1 VGAAV
6 LVGLGARVE
15 RRKVSETVVLRVGV
29 LGPVTVWNGS
39 EELRVGQPRQQA
51 VLGILAMRANRVIS
65 RGELVDAVWGQD
77 PPASAEG
84 GIYTYVAGLRRII
97 EPTRS
102 ARGPGRVLVSS
113 GAGYVLHLVP
123 GQPDAVAFEQHLARA
138 RQLRKSGDPVGAV
151 DALESALGLWRG
163 VAFAGVPGPFAE
175 TERVRLAELRSG
187 AAEERADVLL
197 ALGRHEEVIPDL
209 TALVADHPLRER
221 MRGLLMIAL
230 YRSGRH
236 AEALRVFQDGRRVLA
251 EELGIDP
258 GADLSRIRQQVL
270 TCDPA
275 LDVIAEAAPASP
287 GADRRPASPGET
299 GGSARPPRTAAGT
312 GPRGSDGSV
321 LPSGTAG
328 PVGPALLSG
337 VAPGAGRAPS
347 WAAGPPGVPVP
358 AQLPLDGQGFSGR
371 HEELRALH
379 AMLPSARAAG
389 TGESVPVV
397 VITGTAGVGKTAL
410 AIRFGRQV
418 AKRFPDGQLYVNLR
432 GLDPGAP
439 PMDPSGA
446 LRFFLDAF
454 GVPPYR
460 IVAPLEERAALFRSL
475 VAGKRVLVV
484 LDNASNA
491 AQVRP
496 LLPGSPDCLVVVTS
510 RNQMAGLVAAE
521 GATLI
526 TLDVLGDGEAHEM
539 LSRRLGQERVAAEP
553 QAADEIVA
561 ACARLPLA
569 LSIAVGRA
577 ASRPKRPLAEL
588 AAELRD
594 ARVRLDALEAG
605 DAATDVRAV
614 LSWSYNQLSP
624 AAARM
629 FRLLGLHPG
638 PDISLPA
645 AASLAGIS
653 RAEAGTVLREL
664 TRTHMAAEHLP
675 GRFAFHD
682 LLRAYASDQCERT
695 DSPAERGLATQ
706 RMLDHYLHTAMAA
719 SQRFSP
725 FRSPLRLAAPQPGV
739 LPAEMADKDQAM
751 AWFDAEVPVLLM
763 LIGYAEAK
771 QFDTYAWQ
779 LPWALGPFFHRRGR
793 LRAYANI
800 QQTALAAARRL
811 DDTLALAH
819 AHHLLGHAQLQMN
832 EYETAEPNFRRALD
846 LFRELGDRANEAVV
860 LNGLAGMLEKQERY
874 PEALAVA
881 LDALRMLKAAG
892 HWWTQATLENGV
904 GWLYAHLGQYEDA
917 LTHCQRALSLHRES
931 GHRGGAADTL
941 DSLGFVYLHL
951 GDFEQAK
958 AHYELAI
965 DAYREIGAP
974 FGEGNS
980 LAGLGDVLLRSG
992 DLDAARA
999 RYLQAAAILD
1009 ALPHPLA
1016 DVVRGKLQDLDE
1028 DPDADRLAAAGHP
1041 DRDPSSAA
1049 GHPDRDPSPGAAT
1062 TARSV

>member
-1 VGAAV
+1 M
-6 LVGLGARVE
+6 
-15 RRKVSETVVLRVGV
+15 
-29 LGPVTVWNGS
+29 
-39 EELRVGQPRQQA
+39 GQPRQQA

-84 GIYTYVAGLRRII
+84 GIYTYVAGLRRVI

-123 GQPDAVAFEQHLARA
+123 GQPDAVAFEQQVARA
-138 RQLRKSGDPVGAV
+138 RQLRKNGDPVAAV
-151 DALESALGLWRG
+151 DALEGALGLWRG

-197 ALGRHEEVIPDL
+197 SLGRHEEVVPDL

-230 YRSGRH
+230 YRGGRH
-236 AEALRVFQDGRRVLA
+236 AEALRVFADGRHVLA

-258 GADLSRIRQQVL
+258 GTELSRIHQQVL

-275 LDVIAEAAPASP
+275 LNLAADATRDGHRTRPADRPARAPRPPGQAPAGPLSRSCP
-287 GADRRPASPGET
+287 SRPSCRWT
-299 GGSARPPRTAAGT
+299 
-312 GPRGSDGSV
+312 PRGS
-321 LPSGTAG
+321 
-328 PVGPALLSG
+328 PAAS
-337 VAPGAGRAPS
+337 
-347 WAAGPPGVPVP
+347 
-358 AQLPLDGQGFSGR
+358 D
-371 HEELRALH
+371 ELRTLH
-379 AMLPSARAAG
+379 DMLPSARAAE
-389 TGESVPVV
+389 TVPVA
-397 VITGTAGVGKTAL
+397 VISGTAGVGKTAL
-410 AIRFGRQV
+410 AIRFGHQV
-418 AKRFPDGQLYVNLR
+418 AKHFPDGQLYINLR
-432 GLDPGAP
+432 GRDPGRP
-439 PMDPSGA
+439 PMEPIEA
-446 LRFFLDAF
+446 LGLLLISF
-454 GVPPYR
+454 GMPPHR
-460 IVAPLEERAALFRSL
+460 LTSSTEERAALFRSL
-475 VAGKRVLVV
+475 VDGKRILAV

-510 RNQMAGLVAAE
+510 RNQLAGLVAAE

-526 TLDVLGDGEAHEM
+526 SLDVLGDDEAHEM
-539 LSRRLGQERVAAEP
+539 LARRLGRERVAAEP
-553 QAADEIVA
+553 QAADEIIA
-561 ACARLPLA
+561 ACAGLPLA

-577 ASRPKRPLAEL
+577 TAGRRRAKRPLAQL

-594 ARVRLDALEAG
+594 ARNRLDALEEG

-614 LSWSYNQLSP
+614 LSWSYDQLSP

-638 PDISLPA
+638 PDISLSA

-653 RAEAGTVLREL
+653 RAEAGTALREL

-675 GRFAFHD
+675 GRFTFHD
-682 LLRAYASDQCERT
+682 LLRVYATDQ
-695 DSPAERGLATQ
+695 AERHDPEPERAAAVQ
-706 RMLDHYLHTAMAA
+706 RMLDHYLHTAMVA

-725 FRSPLRLAAPQPGV
+725 FRSPLRLATPQPGV

-751 AWFDAEVPVLLM
+751 AWFDAEAPVLLT
-763 LIGYAEAK
+763 LIEYASVNG
-771 QFDTYAWQ
+771 FDTHAWQ
-779 LPWALGPFFHRRGR
+779 IPWTLGPFFHRRGR
-793 LRAYANI
+793 WRSYAAS
-800 QQTALAAARRL
+800 QRTALAAAQRL

-819 AHHLLGHAQLQMN
+819 AHHLLGHAQLQISDFSS
-832 EYETAEPNFRRALD
+832 AEPNFRRALD
-846 LFRELGDRANEAVV
+846 LFRELQDRANEAVV
-860 LNGLAGMLEKQERY
+860 LNGLGGMLEKQERY

-904 GWLYAHLGQYEDA
+904 GWLYAHLGQYDDA
-917 LTHCQRALSLHRES
+917 LSHCQRALSLHRES

-941 DSLGFVYLHL
+941 DSLGYVYLHL
-951 GDFEQAK
+951 GDLDQAQ
-958 AHYELAI
+958 AHYLQAI

-980 LAGLGDVLLRSG
+980 LAGLGDVLLRGG
-992 DLDAARA
+992 DPDAARTL
-999 RYLQAAAILD
+999 YLQAAAILD

-1016 DVVRGKLQDLDE
+1016 DVVRGKLDDLDQ
-1028 DPDADRLAAAGHP
+1028 DPDAD
-1041 DRDPSSAA
+1041 
-1049 GHPDRDPSPGAAT
+1049 PGT

>member
-1 VGAAV
+1 
-6 LVGLGARVE
+6 
-15 RRKVSETVVLRVGV
+15 VVLRVGV
-29 LGPVTVWNGS
+29 LGPVTVWNGH

-97 EPTRS
+97 EPARS
-102 ARGPGRVLVSS
+102 VRGPGRVLVSS

-123 GQPDAVAFEQHLARA
+123 GQPDAVAFEQQLARA
-138 RQLRKSGDPVGAV
+138 RQVRKNGDPVAAV
-151 DALESALGLWRG
+151 ESLESALGLWRG

-175 TERVRLAELRSG
+175 TERMRLAELRSG

-197 ALGRHEEVIPDL
+197 ALGRHEEVVPDL
-209 TALVADHPLRER
+209 TALVTDHPLRER
-221 MRGLLMIAL
+221 MRGLLMVAL
-230 YRSGRH
+230 YRSGRP

-258 GADLSRIRQQVL
+258 GTDLSRIHQQVL
-270 TCDPA
+270 TSDPA
-275 LDVIAEAAPASP
+275 LDLTTEAPAD
-287 GADRRPASPGET
+287 GVPAGQDEGP
-299 GGSARPPRTAAGT
+299 ARPRSPEMNSAAGAR
-312 GPRGSDGSV
+312 PRGSDGSV
-321 LPSGTAG
+321 LPSGTT
-328 PVGPALLSG
+328 GPALLSDGGPG
-337 VAPGAGRAPS
+337 VGPGIGRAPS
-347 WAAGPPGVPVP
+347 WAARSPGVPVP
-358 AQLPLDGQGFSGR
+358 AQLPLDAQGFSGR
-371 HEELRALH
+371 HDELRTLH
-379 AMLPSARAAG
+379 AMLPSARAG
-389 TGESVPVV
+389 RTEESVPIVV
-397 VITGTAGVGKTAL
+397 VSGTAGVGKTAL

-432 GLDPGAP
+432 SPDPGTPLDPGT
-439 PMDPSGA
+439 A
-446 LRFFLDAF
+446 LRYFLDAF
-454 GVPPYR
+454 GVPPHR
-460 IVAPLEERAALFRSL
+460 IAAPLEERAALFRSL
-475 VAGKRVLVV
+475 VDGKRVLIV
-484 LDNASNA
+484 LDNASSA

-496 LLPGSPDCLVVVTS
+496 LLPGSPGCLVLVTS
-510 RNQMAGLVAAE
+510 RNQMAGLAATE

-526 TLDVLGDGEAHEM
+526 TVDVLGDDEAHEM
-539 LSRRLGQERVAAEP
+539 LARRLGQERVKAEP
-553 QAADEIVA
+553 QAADEIVV

-569 LSIAVGRA
+569 LSIAAGRA
-577 ASRPKRPLAEL
+577 AGRAKRPLAEL

-594 ARVRLDALEAG
+594 ARGRLDALEAG

-614 LSWSYNQLSP
+614 LSWSYDQLSP

-645 AASLAGIS
+645 AASLAGLP
-653 RAEAGTVLREL
+653 RAQAGTVLREL
-664 TRTHMAAEHLP
+664 TRTHMAAEHPP
-675 GRFAFHD
+675 GRFTFHD
-682 LLRAYASDQCERT
+682 LLRAYAADQADRHDSAEER
-695 DSPAERGLATQ
+695 SAAGR

-725 FRSPLRLAAPQPGV
+725 FRSPLRLAAPEPGV
-739 LPAEMADKDQAM
+739 LPGEMADKDQAM
-751 AWFDAEVPVLLM
+751 AWFEAEVPVLLT
-763 LIGYAEAK
+763 LIGFAEARE
-771 QFDTYAWQ
+771 FDTCAWQ
-779 LPWALGPFFHRRGR
+779 LPWALGPFFHRRGW
-793 LRAYANI
+793 LQYYAAI

-811 DDTLALAH
+811 DEPLALAH

-832 EYETAEPNFRRALD
+832 DYDEAEPNFRRALD

-904 GWLYAHLGQYEDA
+904 GWLYAHLGQYDDA

-941 DSLGFVYLHL
+941 DSLAFIYLNQ
-951 GDFEQAK
+951 GDLVRSQ

-980 LAGLGDVLLRSG
+980 LAGMGDVLLRRG
-992 DLDAARA
+992 DPDAARS

-1016 DVVRGKLQDLDE
+1016 DVVRGKLRDLDE
-1028 DPDADRLAAAGHP
+1028 DPDADRLAEANHEDG
-1041 DRDPSSAA
+1041 
-1049 GHPDRDPSPGAAT
+1049 DPSPGPAT

>member
-1 VGAAV
+1 
-6 LVGLGARVE
+6 
-15 RRKVSETVVLRVGV
+15 V
-29 LGPVTVWNGS
+29 LGPVTAWNGH

-84 GIYTYVAGLRRII
+84 GIYTYVAGLRKLI
-97 EPTRS
+97 EPGRS
-102 ARGPGRVLVSS
+102 LRGPGRVLVSS

-138 RQLRKSGDPVGAV
+138 RQLRKNGDPVGAV

-163 VAFAGVPGPFAE
+163 AAFAGVPGPFAE

-197 ALGRHEEVIPDL
+197 ALGRHEEVVPDL
-209 TALVADHPLRER
+209 TALVTDHPLRER

-258 GADLSRIRQQVL
+258 GTDLSRIHQQVL
-270 TCDPA
+270 NCDPA
-275 LDVIAEAAPASP
+275 LNLANPAAAGGQASP
-287 GADRRPASPGET
+287 AAASGQAGTAAASGPAAQDQDQGSGRSPRQ
-299 GGSARPPRTAAGT
+299 AAAGT
-312 GPRGSDGSV
+312 RPRGSDGSR

-328 PVGPALLSG
+328 PALL
-337 VAPGAGRAPS
+337 PGASPGTGPGVGRTPS
-347 WAAGPPGVPVP
+347 WGAGTSGVPVP
-358 AQLPLDGQGFSGR
+358 AQLPQDAPGFSGR
-371 HEELRALH
+371 HDELRTLH
-379 AMLPSARAAG
+379 ALLPAAPATG
-389 TGESVPVV
+389 TDGETDESVPVA
-397 VITGTAGVGKTAL
+397 VISGTAGVGKTAL

-418 AKRFPDGQLYVNLR
+418 AKRFPDGQLYIHLR
-432 GLDPGAP
+432 GRDPGTP
-439 PMDPSGA
+439 PVEPSAA
-446 LRFFLDAF
+446 LQFFLDTL
-454 GVPPYR
+454 GIPPHR
-460 IVAPLEERAALFRSL
+460 MAASTEERAALYRSL
-475 VAGKRVLVV
+475 LDGKRMLIV
-484 LDNASNA
+484 LDDANSA

-496 LLPGSPDCLVVVTS
+496 LVPGSPGCLVLVTS
-510 RNQMAGLVAAE
+510 RNQMAGLAAVE
-521 GATLI
+521 GAALI
-526 TLDVLGDGEAHEM
+526 TLDVLSDAEAREM
-539 LSRRLGQERVAAEP
+539 LARRLGQERIAAEP
-553 QAADEIVA
+553 EATDEIVA

-577 ASRPKRPLAEL
+577 VSRPKRPLAEL

-594 ARVRLDALEAG
+594 ARGRLDALEED

-614 LSWSYNQLSP
+614 LSWSYDQLSP
-624 AAARM
+624 AAAQM

-645 AASLAGIS
+645 AASLAGVP
-653 RAEAGTVLREL
+653 RAEAGAALREL

-675 GRFAFHD
+675 GRFVFHA
-682 LLRAYASDQCERT
+682 LLRAYAGDQ
-695 DSPAERGLATQ
+695 AERYDDPDERSAASR

-725 FRSPLRLAAPQPGV
+725 FRSPLRLPAPQPGV
-739 LPAEMADKDQAM
+739 LPGEMADKDQAR
-751 AWFDAEVPVLLM
+751 AWFDAEVAVLLSM
-763 LIGYAEAK
+763 IRYAEVSR
-771 QFDTYAWQ
+771 FDTYAWQ
-779 LPWALGPFFHRRGR
+779 IPWALGPFFHRRGW
-793 LRAYANI
+793 LRSYSAI
-800 QQTALAAARRL
+800 QQTALAAAERL

-819 AHHLLGHAQLQMN
+819 AHHLLGHAQLQMSD
-832 EYETAEPNFRRALD
+832 YESAEPNFRQALD

-904 GWLYAHLGQYEDA
+904 GWLYAHLGQYDDA

-941 DSLGFVYLHL
+941 DSLAFIHL
-951 GDFEQAK
+951 QQDDIDQAQ
-958 AHYELAI
+958 AHYEQAI
-965 DAYREIGAP
+965 EIYREMGAP

-980 LAGLGDVLLRSG
+980 LSGLGDALLRRG
-992 DLDAARA
+992 DVDGARA
-999 RYLQAAAILD
+999 RYLQAAVILD
-1009 ALPHPLA
+1009 TLPHPLA
-1016 DVVRGKLQDLDE
+1016 DVIRGKLRDLDE
-1028 DPDADRLAAAGHP
+1028 DPEPDAHHAEHD
-1041 DRDPSSAA
+1041 S
-1049 GHPDRDPSPGAAT
+1049 SPGTAT

>member
-1 VGAAV
+1 VG
-6 LVGLGARVE
+6 
-15 RRKVSETVVLRVGV
+15 RKREVSETVVLRVGV
-29 LGPVTVWNGS
+29 LGPVTAWYGH

-84 GIYTYVAGLRRII
+84 GIYTYVAGLRRVI

-123 GQPDAVAFEQHLARA
+123 GQPDAVAFEQQLARA
-138 RQLRKSGDPVGAV
+138 RQLRKNGDVVAAV
-151 DALESALGLWRG
+151 DALEGALGLWRG

-197 ALGRHEEVIPDL
+197 SLGRHEEVVPDL

-230 YRSGRH
+230 YRGGRN
-236 AEALRVFQDGRRVLA
+236 AEALRVFADGRHVLA

-258 GADLSRIRQQVL
+258 GTELSRIHQQVL
-270 TCDPA
+270 KGDPA
-275 LDVIAEAAPASP
+275 LNLAADATRDGQQDQAS
-287 GADRRPASPGET
+287 
-299 GGSARPPRTAAGT
+299 GSARARPKAGT
-312 GPRGSDGSV
+312 GSRGYAEPV
-321 LPSGTAG
+321 LP
-328 PVGPALLSG
+328 L
-337 VAPGAGRAPS
+337 
-347 WAAGPPGVPVP
+347 P
-358 AQLPLDGQGFSGR
+358 AQLPLDAQGFSG
-371 HEELRALH
+371 HHDELRALH
-379 AMLPSARAAG
+379 DMLPTARAAE
-389 TGESVPVV
+389 TVPVA
-397 VITGTAGVGKTAL
+397 VISGTAGVGKTAL
-410 AIRFGRQV
+410 AIRFGHQV
-418 AKRFPDGQLYVNLR
+418 AKHFPDGQLYINLR
-432 GLDPGAP
+432 GRDPARP
-439 PMDPSGA
+439 PMEPIEA
-446 LRFFLDAF
+446 LGLLLVSF
-454 GVPPYR
+454 GMPPHR
-460 IVAPLEERAALFRSL
+460 LTSSTEERAALFRSL
-475 VAGKRVLVV
+475 VDGKRILAV

-510 RNQMAGLVAAE
+510 RNQMVGLVAAE

-526 TLDVLGDGEAHEM
+526 SLDVLGDDEAHEM
-539 LSRRLGQERVAAEP
+539 LARRLGRERVAAEP
-553 QAADEIVA
+553 QAADEIIA
-561 ACARLPLA
+561 ACAGLPLA

-577 ASRPKRPLAEL
+577 TAGRAKRSLAQL

-594 ARVRLDALEAG
+594 ARNRLDALEEG

-614 LSWSYNQLSP
+614 MSWSYDQLSP

-638 PDISLPA
+638 PDISLSA

-653 RAEAGTVLREL
+653 RAEAGTALREL

-675 GRFAFHD
+675 GRFTFHD
-682 LLRAYASDQCERT
+682 LLRIYATDQ
-695 DSPAERGLATQ
+695 AERHDPEPERSAAVQ

-725 FRSPLRLAAPQPGV
+725 FRSPLRLATPQPGV

-751 AWFDAEVPVLLM
+751 AWFDAEAPVLLT
-763 LIGYAEAK
+763 LIEYASANG
-771 QFDTYAWQ
+771 FDTHAWQ
-779 LPWALGPFFHRRGR
+779 IPWTLGPFFHRRGR
-793 LRAYANI
+793 WRSYAAS
-800 QQTALAAARRL
+800 QRTALAAAQRL

-819 AHHLLGHAQLQMN
+819 AHHLLGHAQLQISD
-832 EYETAEPNFRRALD
+832 YSSAEPNFRRALD
-846 LFRELGDRANEAVV
+846 LFRELQDRANEAVV
-860 LNGLAGMLEKQERY
+860 LNGLGGMLEKQERY

-904 GWLYAHLGQYEDA
+904 GWLYAHLGQYDDA
-917 LTHCQRALSLHRES
+917 LSHCQRALSLHRES

-941 DSLGFVYLHL
+941 DSLGYVYLHL
-951 GDFEQAK
+951 GDLDQAQ
-958 AHYELAI
+958 AHYLQAI

-980 LAGLGDVLLRSG
+980 LAGLGDVLLRGG
-992 DLDAARA
+992 DPDAARTL
-999 RYLQAAAILD
+999 YLQGAAILD

-1016 DVVRGKLQDLDE
+1016 DVVRGKLDDLDQ
-1028 DPDADRLAAAGHP
+1028 DPD
-1041 DRDPSSAA
+1041 
-1049 GHPDRDPSPGAAT
+1049 T

>member
-1 VGAAV
+1 M
-6 LVGLGARVE
+6 
-15 RRKVSETVVLRVGV
+15 
-29 LGPVTVWNGS
+29 
-39 EELRVGQPRQQA
+39 GQPRQQA

-84 GIYTYVAGLRRII
+84 GIYTYVAGLRRVI

-102 ARGPGRVLVSS
+102 VRGPGRVLVSS

-123 GQPDAVAFEQHLARA
+123 GQPDAVAFEQQLARA
-138 RQLRKSGDPVGAV
+138 RQLRKNGDPVAAV
-151 DALESALGLWRG
+151 DALEGALGLWRG

-197 ALGRHEEVIPDL
+197 ALGRHEEVVPDL
-209 TALVADHPLRER
+209 TVLVADHPLRER

-230 YRSGRH
+230 YRGGRH
-236 AEALRVFQDGRRVLA
+236 AEALRVFADGRHVLA

-258 GADLSRIRQQVL
+258 GTELSRIHQQVL

-275 LDVIAEAAPASP
+275 LNLAAGRAASKLPDPA
-287 GADRRPASPGET
+287 
-299 GGSARPPRTAAGT
+299 GGSARPRPKAAGT
-312 GPRGSDGSV
+312 GARGSDGSV
-321 LPSGTAG
+321 LPSGTTG
-328 PVGPALLSG
+328 PVGPVLL
-337 VAPGAGRAPS
+337 PGAGPGTGAGLGRAPS
-347 WAAGPPGVPVP
+347 WSAGSPGVPVP
-358 AQLPLDGQGFSGR
+358 AQLPLDAQGFSGR
-371 HEELRALH
+371 HDELRALH
-379 AMLPSARAAG
+379 DMLPSARAAE

-397 VITGTAGVGKTAL
+397 IISGTAGVGKTAL

-418 AKRFPDGQLYVNLR
+418 AKHFPDGQLYVNLR
-432 GLDPGAP
+432 GRDPSRP
-439 PMDPSGA
+439 PMEPIEA
-446 LRFFLDAF
+446 LGLLLVAF
-454 GVPPYR
+454 GMPPHR
-460 IVAPLEERAALFRSL
+460 LTSSAEERAALYRSL
-475 VAGKRVLVV
+475 VDGKRILVV

-510 RNQMAGLVAAE
+510 RSQMAGLVAAE
-521 GATLI
+521 GATLVS
-526 TLDVLGDGEAHEM
+526 LDVLSDDEAHEM
-539 LSRRLGQERVAAEP
+539 LARRLGRERVAAEP
-553 QAADEIVA
+553 QAADEIIK
-561 ACARLPLA
+561 ACAGLPLA

-577 ASRPKRPLAEL
+577 TAGRAKRPLTQL

-594 ARVRLDALEAG
+594 ARNRLDALEEG

-614 LSWSYNQLSP
+614 LSWSYDQLSP
-624 AAARM
+624 AAAQM

-638 PDISLPA
+638 PDISLSA

-653 RAEAGTVLREL
+653 RAEAGTALREL

-675 GRFAFHD
+675 GRFTFHN
-682 LLRAYASDQCERT
+682 LLRAYAADQGERH
-695 DSPAERGLATQ
+695 DPAPERSAAVQ

-751 AWFDAEVPVLLM
+751 AWFDAEAPVLLTQ
-763 LIGYAEAK
+763 IEYASANG
-771 QFDTYAWQ
+771 FDTHAWQ
-779 LPWALGPFFHRRGR
+779 IPWTLGPFFHRRGR
-793 LRAYANI
+793 WRSYAVSQRI
-800 QQTALAAARRL
+800 ALAAAQRL

-819 AHHLLGHAQLQMN
+819 AHHLLGHAQLQMSD
-832 EYETAEPNFRRALD
+832 YESAEPNFRQALD
-846 LFRELGDRANEAVV
+846 LFRELRDRANEAVV
-860 LNGLAGMLEKQERY
+860 LNGLGGMLEKQERY

-904 GWLYAHLGQYEDA
+904 GWLYAHLGQYDDA
-917 LTHCQRALSLHRES
+917 LNHCQRALSLHRES
-931 GHRGGAADTL
+931 GHRAGAADTL
-941 DSLGFVYLHL
+941 DSLGYVYLHL
-951 GDFEQAK
+951 GDLAQAR
-958 AHYELAI
+958 AHYEQAI
-965 DAYREIGAP
+965 DAYRELGAP

-980 LAGLGDVLLRSG
+980 LAGLGDVLLRGG
-992 DLDAARA
+992 DPHAARA
-999 RYLQAAAILD
+999 LYLQSAAILD

-1016 DVVRGKLQDLDE
+1016 DVVRSKLDDLDQ
-1028 DPDADRLAAAGHP
+1028 DPDRDRLADEGPP
-1041 DRDPSSAA
+1041 DRGPL
-1049 GHPDRDPSPGAAT
+1049 PGAGT
-1062 TARSV
+1062 PARSV